1 MVSSGSLVSLDAS
14 LPCYG
19 LFFFLF
25 YKVESILLKL
35 RGQQGYRKCLALG
48 PAVQTWPRVSVSG
61 RWLSDRMVSRSPQA
75 VGSFLLCCVL
85 FLGTWDGT
93 TSECS
98 VSL

>member
-61 RWLSDRMVSRSPQA
+61 RWLSDLDGQSVTSGCGQFSA
-75 VGSFLLCCVL
+75 LLCA
-85 FLGTWDGT
+85 FFGNLGWDHK
-93 TSECS
+93 
-98 VSL
+98 